1 MAKSRSLV
9 AAMNLAVVAPAQ
21 RDRELI
27 TDLAPEGRVLC
38 KPQMVG
44 IARLPA
50 TDQTRLLGHIPDV
63 IAVSNSARL
72 WEGEGALVDR
82 LHNPFG
88 PRPLSRRY
96 PRRRGFLSPAA
107 CPGAVLRI
115 GGVHYSVCP
124 ELLFNPL

>member
-50 TDQTRLLGHIPDV
+50 TDQTRLLGHISDV
-63 IAVSNSARL
+63 VPVANSTRL
-72 WEGEGALVDR
+72 GEGEGALVDR
-82 LHNPFG
+82 PRDPLC
-88 PRPLSRRY
+88 PRPLPGSRLWQ
-96 PRRRGFLSPAA
+96 RGFITWA
-107 CPGAVLRI
+107 G
-115 GGVHYSVCP
+115 
-124 ELLFNPL
+124 